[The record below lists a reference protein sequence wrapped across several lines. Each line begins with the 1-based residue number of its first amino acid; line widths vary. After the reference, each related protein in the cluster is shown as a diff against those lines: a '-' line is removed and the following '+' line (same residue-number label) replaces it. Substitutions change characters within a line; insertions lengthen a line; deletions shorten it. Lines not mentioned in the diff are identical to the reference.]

1 MVMTFLLFSGRAG
14 LLTSHET
21 KILLQNIF
29 LNFERGNIVLPQDS
43 SLSPRK
49 AEAFSQTFLAEEKV
63 TFALRG
69 DSANIWNPWYDVD
82 YSVHSLH
89 CVKIDNFWLH

>member
-1 MVMTFLLFSGRAG
+1 MTRHGNDLILFSGRAG

-21 KILLQNIF
+21 KVLLQNLFFIF
-29 LNFERGNIVLPQDS
+29 GRRNIVLPQDS

-69 DSANIWNPWYDVD
+69 DSANI
-82 YSVHSLH
+82 
-89 CVKIDNFWLH
+89 